1 MVAMQDPAMAIIPTE
16 LDTLEQL
23 LSRNSI
29 MVKESIQG
37 LGISNHMRLSLQ
49 PQEVEI
55 QILQDTQQILA
66 ARTAR

>member
-1 MVAMQDPAMAIIPTE
+1 MAIIPTE

-29 MVKESIQG
+29 MVKESTQG